1 MLTSQR
7 KHLLLTRLD
16 RDGQLVAK
24 AISQELGIS
33 EDTVRRDLRELAQAG
48 KLQRVHGGALPASPA
63 VGNVAV
69 REQIAPLDK
78 QAIGRAAAAMVR
90 PGQVVIIDGGTT
102 ALQMVRHLS
111 EDLHATVHTHSPA
124 VAMALARCPHIA
136 IQLLGGR
143 LFRHS
148 MVTMGAELMEQL
160 SRLRVDV
167 FFMGAT
173 GVHVSAGVTTGDS
186 EEAAVKRAL
195 HRCASETVLLASGE
209 KLGAASAYRI
219 MALADVSAVVVHK
232 GTPAPWIRSARRAGV
247 RVVQAG

>member
-7 KHLLLTRLD
+7 KHLLLKRLD

-33 EDTVRRDLRELAQAG
+33 EDTIRRDLRELAQAG
-48 KLQRVHGGALPASPA
+48 RLQRVHGGALPASPA
-63 VGNVAV
+63 VGNLVV

-78 QAIGRAAAAMVR
+78 QAIGRAAAAMVQS
-90 PGQVVIIDGGTT
+90 GQVVIIDGGTT
-102 ALQMVRHLS
+102 ALQMVRHLP

-124 VAMALARCPHIA
+124 VAMELARCPHIA

-148 MVTMGAELMEQL
+148 MVAMGAELMEQL
-160 SRLRVDV
+160 SRLRADL

-195 HRCASETVLLASGE
+195 HRCASGTVLLASGE
-209 KLGAASAYRI
+209 KLGAASTYRI

-232 GTPAPWIRSARRAGV
+232 GAPVPWIRSAKRAGV